1 MLNAMM
7 ENKRKQNIFWYFDI
21 FSEIMIAEHYICE
34 HDQNIKILRNLQMKL
49 TNEKD
54 LSASMLPTRRT
65 TTVFWKVLEFES
77 QPVSLLTNTQLF
89 SQIVKNE
96 CPVLWVLIYMVH

>member
-1 MLNAMM
+1 MQWWKTN
-7 ENKRKQNIFWYFDI
+7 ENKTFFWYFDI
-21 FSEIMIAEHYICE
+21 FSEIMIAEHYIYE

>member
-1 MLNAMM
+1 MQWWKSN
-7 ENKRKQNIFWYFDI
+7 ENKTFFSDFDI

-65 TTVFWKVLEFES
+65 TTVFWKVLEFEP

>member
-1 MLNAMM
+1 
-7 ENKRKQNIFWYFDI
+7 
-21 FSEIMIAEHYICE
+21 MIAEHYICE

-65 TTVFWKVLEFES
+65 TTVF
-77 QPVSLLTNTQLF
+77 
-89 SQIVKNE
+89 
-96 CPVLWVLIYMVH
+96 

>member
-1 MLNAMM
+1 MQWWKSN
-7 ENKRKQNIFWYFDI
+7 ENKTFFSDFDI

>member
-1 MLNAMM
+1 MQWWKTN
-7 ENKRKQNIFWYFDI
+7 ENKTFFWYFDI
-21 FSEIMIAEHYICE
+21 FSEIMIAEHYIYE

-65 TTVFWKVLEFES
+65 TTVFWKVLEFEP

-89 SQIVKNE
+89 SQIANNE
-96 CPVLWVLIYMVH
+96 CPVLWVRIYMVH